1 MENQK
6 KKSKLVIQ
14 RVIISQRKK
23 MKMTLN
29 LSTKKTFSIRV
40 STRKSQK
47 ILNNQPQSKM
57 NGSISRVPKVK
68 RLRKKG

>member
-1 MENQK
+1 MKNQMIKIK
-6 KKSKLVIQ
+6 KTTQKVISNQ
-14 RVIISQRKK
+14 IKRIE
-23 MKMTLN
+23 MTLN
-29 LSTKKTFSIRV
+29 LSTKTTFSIRV

-47 ILNNQPQSKM
+47 ILQPQSKM